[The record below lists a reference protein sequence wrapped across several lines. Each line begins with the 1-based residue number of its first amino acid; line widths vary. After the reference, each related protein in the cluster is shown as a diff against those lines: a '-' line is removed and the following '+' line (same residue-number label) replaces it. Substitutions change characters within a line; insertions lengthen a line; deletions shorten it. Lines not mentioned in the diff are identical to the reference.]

1 MSKKAEAFDMREWGP
16 WSLIGRIADPAPD
29 PWWREVWQELTA
41 EQRTSVISSQIAQ
54 RIKATEFAI
63 SQMNE
68 QLSTLKSLQSMIKE
82 KR

>member
-1 MSKKAEAFDMREWGP
+1 MSHKENIEIKEWGP

-29 PWWREVWQELTA
+29 PWWREVWQELNA
-41 EQRTSVISSQIAQ
+41 EQQKAVISQQIHQ

-63 SQMNE
+63 SQLND
-68 QLSTLKSLQSMIKE
+68 QLANLKSLQTMVKE